1 MEVIGTPPP
10 PSPETY
16 RIDCK
21 MTASIDMG
29 AGGASARIT
38 SRVHRLHVIRR
49 GLIESDKVGVF
60 LIVIGNRRDV
70 VSPWVLNDQAHAS
83 ARFYL
88 FSKPSIGERM
98 SRQHVL
104 VTVEKALDIEN
115 APPVFEGP
123 IVHIFLFVVVLNRE
137 PQEALG
143 SQQRAVFE

>member
-1 MEVIGTPPP
+1 
-10 PSPETY
+10 
-16 RIDCK
+16 
-21 MTASIDMG
+21 MG

-115 APPVFEGP
+115 APPVFFGRNKPGFWE
-123 IVHIFLFVVVLNRE
+123 I
-137 PQEALG
+137 
-143 SQQRAVFE
+143 SKT